1 MQIVSPDFVMF
12 RNLKYL
18 IACITMQSNAYH
30 LHYSERVFST
40 SQKYNFNVHQIS
52 TSGRKFNAS
61 GEGSEFTKT
70 PFQEKNSILGGRR
83 LSPFI
88 ILLPWWRG
96 VPHSDTPALSPPNLL
111 HLSQRHSRI
120 LARFTPL
127 L

>member
-40 SQKYNFNVHQIS
+40 SQKYKFNVHQIS

-70 PFQEKNSILGGRR
+70 PFQEKNSILGGGGLAP
-83 LSPFI
+83 LSYSCPGGEAYPI
-88 ILLPWWRG
+88 P
-96 VPHSDTPALSPPNLL
+96 TPQPSPRQTFCICP
-111 HLSQRHSRI
+111 SVI
-120 LARFTPL
+120 PEF
-127 L
+127 